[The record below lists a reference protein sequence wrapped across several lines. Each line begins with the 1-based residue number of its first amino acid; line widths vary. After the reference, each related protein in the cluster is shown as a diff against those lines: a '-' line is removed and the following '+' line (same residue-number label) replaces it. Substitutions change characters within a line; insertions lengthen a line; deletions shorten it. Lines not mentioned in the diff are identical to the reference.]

1 MTDPLDNNK
10 RFMYQF
16 GLKARRGYE
25 GEEEF
30 NREREGYYETPLNK
44 DEPSTLYAL
53 WAEPA
58 AATITVT
65 PPKCGTVLT
74 KDVYHSAGR
83 FTPVPGLT
91 VSGNA
96 SIRDESFEFTNWL
109 IENADDYQVG
119 DTVTL
124 TGENTY
130 SGRLFL
136 NTEWG
141 YFLDSSTAE
150 DAITVVCGT
159 LVSCDT
165 DGKVVI
171 SVPVEH
177 SYDENGICTGCSASQ
192 SATPAFMVQSLRLSG
207 EIGVN
212 FFLDLSALTEEQRES
227 GYMTFDVGT
236 TVSGRRVDYDKD
248 FLNQTG
254 EYYGFTCYVNAIQ
267 MADTITATYHYTV
280 DGEEQTIQKTYSV
293 EDYIAARMANSSV
306 SETEQALIKSIK
318 DYGYYSQIYL
328 SDLRGWSLGGKYAKM
343 TEPYASSYDTDSM
356 ITPLKDYEVTRN
368 LVSEDIEKIT
378 FALVLDSSTSI
389 YLYIK
394 PAEGYTGSV
403 SAAVDGTAAEAE
415 SLADGRYRVMTP
427 GISAHKLGDNY
438 TVTITTDNGTS
449 TVRISA
455 MSYAYA
461 CISNTSSTEDAK
473 NSAAALYSYYKA
485 ADTFKKSN

>member
-1 MTDPLDNNK
+1 MPAFNRFNDHSTLSDAYNMITDYCNTNVTDPLDNNK

-58 AATITVT
+58 AAAATVTVT

-83 FTPVPGLT
+83 FNPVPELT

-109 IENADDYQVG
+109 IENADDYKVG
-119 DTVTL
+119 ATVTL

-150 DAITVVCGT
+150 DAITVEGGT

-177 SYDENGICTGCSASQ
+177 SYGEDGICTVCGAKKVTEPEFKTQSLLLSGCPARSAST
-192 SATPAFMVQSLRLSG
+192 SSLTCLPSLRSSG
-207 EIGVN
+207 N
-212 FFLDLSALTEEQRES
+212 P
-227 GYMTFDVGT
+227 
-236 TVSGRRVDYDKD
+236 
-248 FLNQTG
+248 
-254 EYYGFTCYVNAIQ
+254 AI
-267 MADTITATYHYTV
+267 
-280 DGEEQTIQKTYSV
+280 
-293 EDYIAARMANSSV
+293 
-306 SETEQALIKSIK
+306 
-318 DYGYYSQIYL
+318 
-328 SDLRGWSLGGKYAKM
+328 
-343 TEPYASSYDTDSM
+343 
-356 ITPLKDYEVTRN
+356 
-368 LVSEDIEKIT
+368 
-378 FALVLDSSTSI
+378 
-389 YLYIK
+389 
-394 PAEGYTGSV
+394 
-403 SAAVDGTAAEAE
+403 
-415 SLADGRYRVMTP
+415 
-427 GISAHKLGDNY
+427 
-438 TVTITTDNGTS
+438 
-449 TVRISA
+449 
-455 MSYAYA
+455 
-461 CISNTSSTEDAK
+461 
-473 NSAAALYSYYKA
+473 
-485 ADTFKKSN
+485 